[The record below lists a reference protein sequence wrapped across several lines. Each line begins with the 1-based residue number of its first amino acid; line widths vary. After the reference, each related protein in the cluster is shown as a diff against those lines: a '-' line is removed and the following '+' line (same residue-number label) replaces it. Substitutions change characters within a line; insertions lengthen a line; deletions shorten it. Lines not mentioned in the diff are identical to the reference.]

1 MGNEMVTEPNS
12 NRYTVRVELV
22 KTKEIT
28 PSNRYSNHSRVLGF
42 PSTFNCR
49 LSTASFS
56 NRPIQLL
63 EAPLTHSK
71 QSPTLRSNRPKIA
84 FSNSEARLVPSPKGV
99 FPTMDKRRPPVVST
113 WSQPFSRASRSGE
126 VGMLKAARSS
136 VSRRILSNFWRS
148 TLAAAVASLLFFTPF
163 FAPVANASGNGSH
176 ASSSRQD
183 REPLGSLTTVG
194 TVYINGAPAPAEVTV
209 FAGDTVLTSDTGSA
223 TFTMSGKGSLKLS
236 PQTHLSFTADARYL
250 AELTTGT
257 VVMTSFAGSTDVTL
271 KMGGYVMAP
280 VIQTEE
286 SSSRIDGTAN
296 GGFVVSCLTGS
307 VGVVPVEGA
316 NGQVLRVGQTVT
328 ISASGELGTPQQAS
342 TPVATNTPVKKS
354 TNSHTTYIILGVAG
368 AGAAGAAAALAGHG
382 HSSSVSPA
390 TVSAIDR

>member
-1 MGNEMVTEPNS
+1 MLTNNIQNF
-12 NRYTVRVELV
+12 NRY
-22 KTKEIT
+22 KIT
-28 PSNRYSNHSRVLGF
+28 LFLQRKSASRLRSQRSRYQL
-42 PSTFNCR
+42 
-49 LSTASFS
+49 S

-71 QSPTLRSNRPKIA
+71 QRTAHRSNRPKITFSSFEA
-84 FSNSEARLVPSPKGV
+84 PLVTPSNSV
-99 FPTMDKRRPPVVST
+99 FPAMDKRGQAVVST
-113 WSQPFSRASRSGE
+113 WSQPFSGVSLLRE
-126 VGMLKAARSS
+126 VNMYGAARSS
-136 VSRRILSNFWRS
+136 VSRRVLSNLSRS
-148 TLAAAVASLLFFTPF
+148 SLAAAVASLLFFTPF
-163 FAPVANASGNGSH
+163 FAPVANAGGNGSR
-176 ASSSRQD
+176 ASSRQD

-194 TVYINGAPAPAEVTV
+194 TVYVNGAPAPAEVTV
-209 FAGDTVLTSDTGSA
+209 FAGDTVLTSDTASA
-223 TFTMSGKGSLKLS
+223 TFTMSGKGSFKLS
-236 PQTHLSFTADARYL
+236 PQTHLAFVADARYL

-271 KMGGYVMAP
+271 KMGGYVIAP

-316 NGQVLRVGQTVT
+316 NGQVLRVGQTLA
-328 ISASGELGTPQQAS
+328 ISPSGQLGTPQEAS

-368 AGAAGAAAALAGHG
+368 AGAAGAAIALAGHG